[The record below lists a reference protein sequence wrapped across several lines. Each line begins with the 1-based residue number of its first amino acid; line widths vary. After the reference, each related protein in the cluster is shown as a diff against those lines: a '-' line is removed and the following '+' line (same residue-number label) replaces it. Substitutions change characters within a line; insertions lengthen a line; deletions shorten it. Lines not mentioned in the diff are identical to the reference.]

1 MPTMAHFGPDWVDRP
16 WWSTFGWVMPL
27 LVILFLGGVTVWAVV
42 RLTSDRRPVA
52 IGPTPP
58 MAIGPPTPVAP
69 SQDAALERARMR
81 YADGEMS
88 RDEFVRLSRDLGAPI
103 QTQEADDA

>member
-1 MPTMAHFGPDWVDRP
+1 MPTMAHVGPDWVDRP

-27 LVILFLGGVTVWAVV
+27 LVILVLGGVAIWAVA
-42 RLTSDRRPVA
+42 RLTSERRPVA

-58 MAIGPPTPVAP
+58 RATGPTPVAP
-69 SQDAALERARMR
+69 PSDAALERARMR
-81 YADGEMS
+81 YAGGEVT

-103 QTQEADDA
+103 QRQEADDA